1 MVVLAQARKHR
12 NPSFASA
19 PLIVYHVSRPV
30 TRRHSLLLSSRTGA
44 SFGKASFLFVSK
56 LSNRLSERHLRV
68 DEIACSI
75 LSKEVRD
82 GTAEESTE
90 TLLVRVPKS
99 MFHTLYREQE

>member
-1 MVVLAQARKHR
+1 M
-12 NPSFASA
+12 
-19 PLIVYHVSRPV
+19 
-30 TRRHSLLLSSRTGA
+30 
-44 SFGKASFLFVSK
+44 
-56 LSNRLSERHLRV
+56 